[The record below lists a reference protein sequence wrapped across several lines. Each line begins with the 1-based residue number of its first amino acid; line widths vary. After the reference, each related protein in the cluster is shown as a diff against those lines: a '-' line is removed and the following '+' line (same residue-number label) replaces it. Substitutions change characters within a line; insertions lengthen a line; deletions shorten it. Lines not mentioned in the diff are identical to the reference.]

1 MEPTTVGQ
9 RVIAQHASGELR
21 PGTVQA
27 FTPGQL
33 PDGSYGSLVTVVF
46 DNDGT
51 PNGRANLP
59 PKSVIV
65 QQ

>member
-9 RVIAQHASGELR
+9 RVIATHASGELR
-21 PGTVQA
+21 PGAVQS
-27 FTPGQL
+27 FTYGQL
-33 PDGSYGSLVTVVF
+33 PDGSFGSLVMVVF

-59 PKSVIV
+59 TKSVLV
-65 QQ
+65 Q

>member
-1 MEPTTVGQ
+1 M
-9 RVIAQHASGELR
+9 R